1 MKKIL
6 ALLLSLLVPLSMAAC
21 ATAPQQAEATA
32 APAAEA
38 PTEAP
43 ATEVSTEAST
53 PEPQPEA
60 RSFTDS
66 LGRQV
71 ELPAQLDKVALSGS
85 LSQIVLFAICPDTL
99 VGIATKWDESAAK
112 FFDAKYYDLPL
123 LGQLYGGKG
132 ELNLEAL
139 LASEAQVVIDV
150 GEQKKNMTEDLDAL
164 QEQTGIPFVHIDAY
178 TASVGETYRILGK
191 LLNMPEEANALA
203 DYCEA
208 TYARILDIANKI
220 EKKRLLYVS
229 GEGQHVIAQGSF
241 HAEIIDLL
249 ADNLAVVDDPSSKG
263 TGNEVSMEQILAWD
277 PDYVIFAPG
286 SIYSTVKDDP
296 AWAAVT
302 AIKEGQYYQA
312 PFGPY
317 NWMGFPP
324 SVQRYLGM
332 LWMAKTL
339 YPEAADYDLY
349 EEVKTYFRLFYHCD
363 LTQEQFNEL
372 ASAA

>member
-6 ALLLSLLVPLSMAAC
+6 ALLLSLLVLLSMAAC

-43 ATEVSTEAST
+43 ATEVSTEAPT

-85 LSQIVLFAICPDTL
+85 LSQIVLFAICPDKL

-178 TASVGETYRILGK
+178 TASVGETYRILGE

-208 TYARILDIANKI
+208 TYARILDIANKV

-249 ADNLAVVDDPSSKG
+249 ADNLAVVDEPSSKG

-302 AIKEGQYYQA
+302 AIEEGQYYQA

>member
-6 ALLLSLLVPLSMAAC
+6 ALLLSLLVLLSMAAC
-21 ATAPQQAEATA
+21 TTAPQQAEATA

-43 ATEVSTEAST
+43 ATEVPTEAPT
-53 PEPQPEA
+53 PEPQPET

-66 LGRQV
+66 LGRQI
-71 ELPAQLDKVALSGS
+71 ELPAQLDKVALSGP
-85 LSQIVLFAICPDTL
+85 LSQIVLFAICPDKL

-178 TASVGETYRILGK
+178 TASVGETYRMLGE
-191 LLNMPEEANALA
+191 LLNMPEEAKALA

-208 TYARILDIANKI
+208 TYARILDIANKV

-229 GEGQHVIAQGSF
+229 GEGHHVIAQGSF

-249 ADNLAVVDDPSSKG
+249 ADNLAVVDEPSSKG

-339 YPEAADYDLY
+339 YPEAANYDLY

>member
-6 ALLLSLLVPLSMAAC
+6 ALLLSLLVLLSMAAC

-38 PTEAP
+38 P
-43 ATEVSTEAST
+43 ATEVSTEAPT

-85 LSQIVLFAICPDTL
+85 LSQIVLFAICPDKL

-132 ELNLEAL
+132 ELNPEAL

-178 TASVGETYRILGK
+178 TASVGETYRILGE

-208 TYARILDIANKI
+208 TYARILDIANKV

-249 ADNLAVVDDPSSKG
+249 ADNLAVVDEPSSKG

-339 YPEAADYDLY
+339 YPDAADYDLY

>member
-6 ALLLSLLVPLSMAAC
+6 ALLLSLLVLLSMAAC

-43 ATEVSTEAST
+43 T
-53 PEPQPEA
+53 PEPQSEA

-85 LSQIVLFAICPDTL
+85 LSQIVLFAICPDKL

-164 QEQTGIPFVHIDAY
+164 QEQTGIPLFI
-178 TASVGETYRILGK
+178 S
-191 LLNMPEEANALA
+191 MPIPLPWEKPTGFWAN
-203 DYCEA
+203 C
-208 TYARILDIANKI
+208 
-220 EKKRLLYVS
+220 
-229 GEGQHVIAQGSF
+229 
-241 HAEIIDLL
+241 
-249 ADNLAVVDDPSSKG
+249 
-263 TGNEVSMEQILAWD
+263 
-277 PDYVIFAPG
+277 
-286 SIYSTVKDDP
+286 
-296 AWAAVT
+296 
-302 AIKEGQYYQA
+302 
-312 PFGPY
+312 
-317 NWMGFPP
+317 
-324 SVQRYLGM
+324 
-332 LWMAKTL
+332 
-339 YPEAADYDLY
+339 
-349 EEVKTYFRLFYHCD
+349 
-363 LTQEQFNEL
+363 
-372 ASAA
+372 

>member
-85 LSQIVLFAICPDTL
+85 LSQIVLFAICPDKL

-324 SVQRYLGM
+324 LR
-332 LWMAKTL
+332 
-339 YPEAADYDLY
+339 AAVFGYAVDG
-349 EEVKTYFRLFYHCD
+349 
-363 LTQEQFNEL
+363 
-372 ASAA
+372 

>member
-6 ALLLSLLVPLSMAAC
+6 ALLLSLLMLLSMAAC
-21 ATAPQQAEATA
+21 TTAPQQAEATA
-32 APAAEA
+32 APATEA

-43 ATEVSTEAST
+43 ATEVPTEAPT
-53 PEPQPEA
+53 PEPQPET

-71 ELPAQLDKVALSGS
+71 ELPAQLDKVALSGP
-85 LSQIVLFAICPDTL
+85 LSQIVLFAICPDKL

-132 ELNLEAL
+132 ELNLETL

-178 TASVGETYRILGK
+178 TASVGETYRILGE

-208 TYARILDIANKI
+208 TYARILDIANKV

-249 ADNLAVVDDPSSKG
+249 ADNLAVVDEPSSKG

-296 AWAAVT
+296 TWAAVT
-302 AIKEGQYYQA
+302 AIKKGQYYQV

-339 YPEAADYDLY
+339 YPEAAGYDLY